1 MAMRLLPSLR
11 EKKRYLAFEMLSE
24 GAVSR
29 RDFIDELNRSAS
41 SLLGDAGSSECGM
54 KMLSF
59 DREGGIVRCAH
70 TRTGYTRA
78 VLATI
83 NRVRGVRVAVH
94 VIGSSG
100 TVKGAERFLD
110 EEARVIVSS

>member
-11 EKKRYLAFEMLSE
+11 EKKRYLAFEVLSE

-29 RDFIDELNRSAS
+29 RDFIDELERSAS
-41 SLLGDAGSSECGM
+41 SLLGDMGSSECGLN
-54 KMLSF
+54 MLSF
-59 DREGGIVRCAH
+59 DRAGGIIRCA
-70 TRTGYTRA
+70 RTKTEYTRA

-100 TVKGAERFLD
+100 SVKGAGRFFGRG
-110 EEARVIVSS
+110 AAPGA

>member
-1 MAMRLLPSLR
+1 MRLLPSLR

-24 GAVSR
+24 GAISR

-41 SLLGDAGSSECGM
+41 SLLGDMGSSECGI

-59 DREGGIVRCAH
+59 DRTGGIVRCAH
-70 TRTGYTRA
+70 TRTEHTRA
-78 VLATI
+78 VLATV

-100 TVKGAERFLD
+100 TVKGAERFFGGG
-110 EEARVIVSS
+110 AASQA

>member
-1 MAMRLLPSLR
+1 MRLLPSLR
-11 EKKRYLAFEMLSE
+11 EKKRYLAFEIISD

-29 RDFIDELNRSAS
+29 RDFVDEIDRSAS
-41 SLLGDAGSSECGM
+41 SLLGDIGSSECGL

-59 DREGGIVRCAH
+59 DRGVGIIKCVRTKTEH
-70 TRTGYTRA
+70 TRA
-78 VLATI
+78 VLATV

-100 TVKGAERFLD
+100 SVKGAGRFSGRGG
-110 EEARVIVSS
+110 AIGA

>member
-11 EKKRYLAFEMLSE
+11 EKKRYLAFGILSE

-29 RDFIDELNRSAS
+29 RDFIDELERSAS
-41 SLLGDAGSSECGM
+41 SLLGDIGSSECGL

-59 DREGGIVRCAH
+59 DRTGGIIRCA
-70 TRTGYTRA
+70 RTKTEHTRA

-100 TVKGAERFLD
+100 SVKGAERFSGRGAAP
-110 EEARVIVSS
+110 EA

>member
-1 MAMRLLPSLR
+1 MRLLPSLR

-24 GAVSR
+24 SAVSR
-29 RDFIDELNRSAS
+29 RDFIDELERSAS
-41 SLLGDAGSSECGM
+41 SLLGDIGSSECGL

-59 DREGGIVRCAH
+59 DRTGGIVRCA
-70 TRTGYTRA
+70 RTKTELMRA

-83 NRVRGVRVAVH
+83 NRVMGVRVAVH

-100 TVKGAERFLD
+100 SVKGAERFAGRGAAP
-110 EEARVIVSS
+110 EA

>member
-29 RDFIDELNRSAS
+29 RDFIDELERSAS
-41 SLLGDAGSSECGM
+41 SLLGDMGSSECGLN
-54 KMLSF
+54 MLSF
-59 DREGGIVRCAH
+59 DRAGGIIRCA
-70 TRTGYTRA
+70 RTKTEYTRA

-100 TVKGAERFLD
+100 SVKGAGRFFGRG
-110 EEARVIVSS
+110 AAPGA

>member
-11 EKKRYLAFEMLSE
+11 EKKRYLAFEIISE

-29 RDFIDELNRSAS
+29 RDFIDELDRSAS
-41 SLLGDAGSSECGM
+41 SLLGDVGSSECGLN
-54 KMLSF
+54 MLTF
-59 DREGGIVRCAH
+59 DRGGGIIKCE
-70 TRTGYTRA
+70 RTKTELMRA
-78 VLATI
+78 VLATV

-100 TVKGAERFLD
+100 SVKGAGRF
-110 EEARVIVSS
+110 AGRGGA

>member
-1 MAMRLLPSLR
+1 MRLLPSLR

-24 GAVSR
+24 GAISR

-41 SLLGDAGSSECGM
+41 SLLGDVGSSECGI

-59 DREGGIVRCAH
+59 GREGGIVRCAH
-70 TRTGYTRA
+70 TRTTHTRA

-83 NRVRGVRVAVH
+83 NRVRGMRVAVH
-94 VIGSSG
+94 VIGISG
-100 TVKGAERFLD
+100 TVKGAERFFGRD
-110 EEARVIVSS
+110 SAFGG

>member
-24 GAVSR
+24 GTVSR

-41 SLLGDAGSSECGM
+41 SLLGDAGSSECGI

-59 DREGGIVRCAH
+59 DRTGGIIRCAH
-70 TRTGYTRA
+70 TKTGRTRA
-78 VLATI
+78 VLATV
-83 NRVRGVRVAVH
+83 NRVRGMRVAVH

-100 TVKGAERFLD
+100 TVKGAERFFGRD
-110 EEARVIVSS
+110 TASQA

>member
-1 MAMRLLPSLR
+1 MRLLPSLR

-24 GAVSR
+24 SAVSR
-29 RDFIDELNRSAS
+29 RDFIDELERSAS
-41 SLLGDAGSSECGM
+41 SLLGDIGSSECGL

-59 DREGGIVRCAH
+59 DRTGGIIRCA
-70 TRTGYTRA
+70 RTKTELMRA

-100 TVKGAERFLD
+100 SVKGAERFSGRGATP
-110 EEARVIVSS
+110 EA